1 MIVDTKHGSFE
12 IKDITRKQRREYYK
26 KVKKTGI
33 SNDLELL
40 HDLGDD
46 FTLLAF
52 GDEKKAD
59 EALKNLTVV
68 EEEEVLVAIIGAYMG
83 IDLGNLTGGWEL
95 VFGFAIMVFQ
105 TLGTPSQA
113 HLGRQLFLKKSNTE
127 MN

>member
-83 IDLGNLTGGWEL
+83 IDLGNLTGG
-95 VFGFAIMVFQ
+95 
-105 TLGTPSQA
+105 
-113 HLGRQLFLKKSNTE
+113 
-127 MN
+127 

>member
-12 IKDITRKQRREYYK
+12 IKDINRKQRREYYK
-26 KVKKTGI
+26 KVKKTGV

-59 EALKNLTVV
+59 EALKGLTVV
-68 EEEEVLVAIIGAYMG
+68 QEEEVLVAIIGAYMG
-83 IDLGNLTGGWEL
+83 IDLGNLTGG
-95 VFGFAIMVFQ
+95 
-105 TLGTPSQA
+105 
-113 HLGRQLFLKKSNTE
+113 
-127 MN
+127 